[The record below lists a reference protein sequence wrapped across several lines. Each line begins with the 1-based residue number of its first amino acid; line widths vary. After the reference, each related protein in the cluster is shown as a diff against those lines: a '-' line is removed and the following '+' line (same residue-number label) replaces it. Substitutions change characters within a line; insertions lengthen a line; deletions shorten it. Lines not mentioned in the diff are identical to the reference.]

1 MPLRE
6 FTSKHFSG
14 RKNEIDILQS
24 IASLASSGD
33 ANSIIL
39 SGKRGI
45 GKTELLKHLFNEL
58 FNRQNST
65 IPFFY
70 TVKTSFASL
79 EIFSEDYLSNFI
91 LQSLAFILKDST
103 LVNTGIYSLEDV
115 RDIANESEATW
126 AVDIIDNY
134 YHLREGGDPVK
145 LFSFAISVP
154 YQTYMKTGMPVA
166 VIIDDFHKIRKLSE
180 RMTGSNDK
188 DLWMLF
194 ENFVKFR
201 YTPHVLAGFQSELH
215 KMFFEETSFGEHLEI
230 INLAGLNKHDS
241 INLFRVLC
249 EKYAITCEAEAKD
262 FIDMFCGN
270 PFYITSFIQAS
281 RQTVRTITGDDLK
294 EIYFREITK
303 GKIYTYWTS
312 ILKTYIKRFE
322 LRKPSLNLLFKLCE
336 NGADDPSGL
345 SEILSVKQEDID
357 YILNILHIAGIL
369 ETGFSTIEFNDD
381 QVLIDFIKG
390 LYHKEITKE
399 PQDKIKDI
407 ILGDISQNVI
417 LTKTPSFDITIPAV
431 SGAGLVAV
439 KSLEQ
444 VARFLKMPPDTIGQL
459 QISLVELFSGVLA
472 DNGASGESYKLKFNL
487 KDNIFSVEI
496 LTSQP
501 DLDFTDDESRRIRS
515 YIDDMRV
522 EKVMN
527 GYKITMIKGLKEDI
541 ATAS

>member
-14 RKNEIDILQS
+14 RKKEIDILQS
-24 IASLASSGD
+24 LAALASSGD

-58 FNRQNST
+58 FNRQNNT

-79 EIFSEDYLSNFI
+79 ENFSEDYLSNFI

-103 LVNTGIYSLEDV
+103 LVNTGIYSLEDL
-115 RDIANESEATW
+115 REIANESEATW

-134 YHLREGGDPVK
+134 YHLREKGGPVK
-145 LFSFAISVP
+145 LFSFVISVP

-166 VIIDDFHKIRKLSE
+166 VIIDDFHKIRTLLE
-180 RMTGSNDK
+180 RITGSNDK

-194 ENFVKFR
+194 ENSIKFR

-215 KMFFEETSFGEHLEI
+215 KMFFEETSLGEHLEI
-230 INLAGLNKHDS
+230 ISLSGLNKHDS
-241 INLFRVLC
+241 IKLFRALC
-249 EKYAITCEAEAKD
+249 EKYSITCETESKD
-262 FIDMFCGN
+262 FVDMLCGN

-281 RQTVRTITGDDLK
+281 RQTVRTISEDDLK
-294 EIYFREITK
+294 EIYVRELTK

-312 ILKTYIKRFE
+312 ILKTYITRFE

-336 NGADDPSGL
+336 NGTDDPSGL
-345 SEILSVKQEDID
+345 SEILSVKQEDLD
-357 YILNILHIAGIL
+357 YILNVLHIAGIL

-390 LYHKEITKE
+390 LYHKEIAKE
-399 PQDKIKDI
+399 PWDKVKDI
-407 ILGDISQNVI
+407 ILGNISQNVI
-417 LTKTPSFDITIPAV
+417 STKTPSFEITIP
-431 SGAGLVAV
+431 STPGAELVAV

-444 VARFLKMPPDTIGQL
+444 TARFIKMPPDTIGQL

-472 DNGASGESYKLKFNL
+472 NNGASGESYKLKFIL
-487 KDNIFSVEI
+487 KGNIFSVEI
-496 LTSQP
+496 LTSQT
-501 DLDFTDDESRRIRS
+501 DLDFADDESRRIMQ
-515 YIDDMRV
+515 YIDDIRI
-522 EKVMN
+522 EKIMH
-527 GYKITMIKGLKEDI
+527 GSKITMIKGLK
-541 ATAS
+541 